1 MNAYPPRRWAHMR
14 RAWAAW
20 SLDRLEACSITQT
33 LAPARSTKSE
43 PRDAL
48 SDACNMTSRKEA
60 ALGRRRGRSC
70 RGRALP
76 AGVPVVEQLPAGV
89 ERHGMMEEHRQLVGA
104 WLDALDDQTGIARLN
119 GHERSRQLR
128 GEAHAQG
135 LVRDPT
141 DPPVPQPTAAS
152 LIEWETDLAAVVA
165 DRYERVDVYDVT
177 GAALGGDVDRR
188 RSGDRTVHDVA
199 VSDADGLEQD
209 RDGAR
214 GCDRATDMDLG
225 EASSPKTR
233 RSAVSMS
240 TP

>member
-14 RAWAAW
+14 RACAAW

-48 SDACNMTSRKEA
+48 SDACNMTSRKEG

-89 ERHGMMEEHRQLVGA
+89 
-104 WLDALDDQTGIARLN
+104 
-119 GHERSRQLR
+119 
-128 GEAHAQG
+128 
-135 LVRDPT
+135 
-141 DPPVPQPTAAS
+141 
-152 LIEWETDLAAVVA
+152 A
-165 DRYERVDVYDVT
+165 DRYERVDVDDVT

-188 RSGDRTVHDVA
+188 RPGDGTIDDVA
-199 VSDADGLEQD
+199 VSDADGLEED
-209 RDGAR
+209 RDR
-214 GCDRATDMDLG
+214 GRGRYRATDVDVRELARTED
-225 EASSPKTR
+225 EALR
-233 RSAVSMS
+233 RIDVHSGHIKRARERAEVMRVSERRES
-240 TP
+240 GAERALE